1 MHTFIFLP
9 CSQQLKLKL
18 QVQNGLLNLIKLK
31 LATDPEF
38 TTGVWT
44 TNALTGFWTAGTVS
58 FAYFKN
64 GFFEWISL
72 NLGKSFI

>member
-1 MHTFIFLP
+1 VE
-9 CSQQLKLKL
+9 LKL

-44 TNALTGFWTAGTVS
+44 TNALSGFWTAGTVS
-58 FAYFKN
+58 FAFFKK
-64 GFFEWISL
+64 FHF
-72 NLGKSFI
+72 